1 MRKLFPLSVILC
13 ALLLVACGG
22 GAASVH
28 GEVQRAETEGWTQTT
43 QWPDSTLAQQVP
55 RPGAGQVSATTQ
67 GQSAGYDF
75 CAVQLTGLTREEI
88 EDYLTALEEAG
99 FSPCGEDA
107 GLELSES
114 GVTVGDLF
122 YREGIYCSVSATDLE
137 EQNSLVI
144 YIAGLAE

>member
-1 MRKLFPLSVILC
+1 MSRLWAAVLVLSVLYGLFAGFPAEVGAAAMERLLEKAGSTTEGVILC
-13 ALLLVACGG
+13 
-22 GAASVH
+22 
-28 GEVQRAETEGWTQTT
+28 
-43 QWPDSTLAQQVP
+43 LAWRQ
-55 RPGAGQVSATTQ
+55 
-67 GQSAGYDF
+67 
-75 CAVQLTGLTREEI
+75 GLTREEI
-88 EDYLTALEEAG
+88 ESYRTALEEAG

-122 YREGIYCSVSATDLE
+122 YWDGIYCSVSATDLE

>member
-1 MRKLFPLSVILC
+1 MRKLFPLSLILC

-28 GEVQRAETEGWTQTT
+28 GEVQRAETEGWTQTA

-55 RPGAGQVSATTQ
+55 RPGAGQVSAATQ
-67 GQSAGYDF
+67 GRSASYDF

-107 GLELSES
+107 WLELSES
-114 GVTVGDLF
+114 GVTVCDLF

-137 EQNSLVI
+137 
-144 YIAGLAE
+144 